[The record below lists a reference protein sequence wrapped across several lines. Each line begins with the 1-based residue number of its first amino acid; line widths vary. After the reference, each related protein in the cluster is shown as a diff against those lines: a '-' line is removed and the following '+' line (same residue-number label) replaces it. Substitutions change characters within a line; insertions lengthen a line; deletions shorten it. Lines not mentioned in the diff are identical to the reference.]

1 MLRFERLIFSGLAA
15 VALSGVAFS
24 GVALAQTFPSKPI
37 TILVGAPPG
46 GGTDI
51 MARTLGDK
59 FPEVLK
65 QPAIVDNRPGASNT
79 IAAQLAAQAAP
90 DGYTLLLGNV
100 SSHAIAPNLLKL
112 RFDPLKDFVP
122 IALVAVVPNVLV
134 VNPNVPAK
142 SVNELVAAVKAKPG
156 EFRCASSGTGSTQH
170 MVCEAFKLITGGK
183 IDHIPYKGSAQAA
196 TDLLGGQV
204 EMNFDTLPSAIGY
217 IRTGKLRPLAVTSA
231 KRSAELPDVPTF
243 AEAGIPGLEMTTW
256 YALYAPAKTPK
267 EIVARLQTDVAAIL
281 KMPDVQKRL
290 ESVGGEAGTM
300 TPEQFN
306 AFARAEFDRYAKLIK
321 QANIKAE

>member
-1 MLRFERLIFSGLAA
+1 MLHFERFIFSGLAA
-15 VALSGVAFS
+15 VALSGIAF
-24 GVALAQTFPSKPI
+24 AQSYPSKPI
-37 TILVGAPPG
+37 TILVGSPAG

-51 MARTLGDK
+51 MARTLGEK

-65 QPAIVDNRPGASNT
+65 QPAVVDNRPGASNT
-79 IAAQLAAQAAP
+79 IAAQLTAQAAP

-100 SSHAIAPNLLKL
+100 SSHAIAPTLLKL
-112 RFDPLKDFVP
+112 RFDPIKDFVP
-122 IALVAVVPNVLV
+122 IALVATVPNVLV
-134 VNPNVPAK
+134 VNPSVPAK
-142 SVNELVAAVKAKPG
+142 NVKELVAAVKAKPG
-156 EFRCASSGTGSTQH
+156 EFRCASSGNGSTQH
-170 MVCEAFKLITGGK
+170 MVCEAFKLATGAQ

-217 IRTGKLRPLAVTSA
+217 IRAGKVRPLAVTSA

-243 AEAGIPGLEMTTW
+243 AEAGIPGLEMATW

-267 EIVARLQTDVAAIL
+267 DIVARLQAAVAAIL
-281 KMPDVQKRL
+281 KMPDVRKRL
-290 ESVGGEAGTM
+290 ESVGGEVGTM

-306 AFARAEFDRYAKLIK
+306 DFARGEYERYAKLIK

>member
-1 MLRFERLIFSGLAA
+1 MRYLRAIICTAMAAA
-15 VALSGVAFS
+15 VLGGSAY
-24 GVALAQTFPSKPI
+24 AQSFPSKPI
-37 TILVGAPPG
+37 TILAGAPPG

-51 MARTLGDK
+51 MARTVGDK

-79 IAAQLAAQAAP
+79 IAAQLAANAPP

-112 RFDPLKDFVP
+112 RFDPIKDFVP
-122 IALVAVVPNVLV
+122 IALVATVPNVLV

-142 SVNELVAAVKAKPG
+142 TVKELVAMAKAKPG
-156 EFRCASSGTGSTQH
+156 QLRCASSGIGSTQH
-170 MVCEAFKLITGGK
+170 MICEAFKLATGTQ
-183 IDHIPYKGSAQAA
+183 IDHVPYKGSAQAA

-217 IRTGKLRPLAVTSA
+217 IRAGKVRPLAVTSA
-231 KRSAELPDVPTF
+231 KRSTQLPQVPTF
-243 AEAGIPGLEMTTW
+243 SEAGVPSLEMTTW

-267 EIVARLQTDVAAIL
+267 AIVAKLEEAVAAIL

-290 ESVGGEAGTM
+290 ESVGSEAAAM

-306 AFARAEFDRYAKLIK
+306 DFARAEYQRYAKLIK
-321 QANIKAE
+321 EANIKAE